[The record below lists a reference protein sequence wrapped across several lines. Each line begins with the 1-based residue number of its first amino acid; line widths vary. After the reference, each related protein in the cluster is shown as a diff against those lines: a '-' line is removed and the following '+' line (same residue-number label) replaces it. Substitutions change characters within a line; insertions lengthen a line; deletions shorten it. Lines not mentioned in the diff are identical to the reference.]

1 VRIVARRPAG
11 DRRRS
16 HRRPR
21 LLALAAIGLATA
33 LAGCAAATDGPAVT
47 FPAVSIGPDRTVGP
61 AVSLT
66 RSELVKALGD
76 RRVTM
81 GDATVP
87 FRPAE
92 APMLT
97 EAPRAVYQAIL
108 PADPDKGFIVVYEL
122 PDPDR
127 ADQAAREQ
135 AAYLATGPG
144 RIQRSLESVDVI
156 RVLGSTV
163 VLYTWIPSEA
173 KDGQAPDVQAALET
187 LGYGVAV
194 PS

>member
-1 VRIVARRPAG
+1 MRIASRGPAG

-16 HRRPR
+16 HHR
-21 LLALAAIGLATA
+21 LGLLVLVAIGLAA
-33 LAGCAAATDGPAVT
+33 VLAGCVAASDEPAAS

-61 AVSLT
+61 AVALT
-66 RSELVKALGD
+66 RGDIVRALGAG
-76 RRVTM
+76 RVTM
-81 GDATVP
+81 TDAQVP
-87 FRPAE
+87 YRPAE

-108 PADPDKGFIVVYEL
+108 PADPDKGYIVVYEL

-144 RIQRSLESVDVI
+144 RIQRSLEAVDVI
-156 RVLGSTV
+156 RVVGSTV

-173 KDGQAPDVQAALET
+173 KDRQAPDVQAALET